1 LCEAGKRVLLTVPGP
16 QAPLDRPK
24 ILRPQD
30 CTGDDYLF
38 IFTQPL
44 RLFERLFYILQR
56 EAVRQHFGQG
66 ILVFGPDQEVQ
77 CLQQDVRVVV
87 DRGDDAG
94 IAEVL
99 ERLTF
104 LST

>member
-1 LCEAGKRVLLTVPGP
+1 MYGAGKRVLLTVPGP
-16 QAPLDRPK
+16 QALIDRPK

-30 CTGDDYLF
+30 CTGDGYLI

-44 RLFERLFYILQR
+44 RLFERLFDILQR

-77 CLQQDVRVVV
+77 CHRQDVRVVV

-104 LST
+104 LGT